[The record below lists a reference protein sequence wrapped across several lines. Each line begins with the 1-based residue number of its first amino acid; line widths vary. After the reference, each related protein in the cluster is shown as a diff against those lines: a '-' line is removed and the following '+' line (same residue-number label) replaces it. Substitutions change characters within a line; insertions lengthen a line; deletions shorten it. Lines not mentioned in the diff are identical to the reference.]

1 MLFLV
6 VLWLYCSYVV
16 ISVAARVA
24 IIKQSLEVLFFLNT
38 STLLLLFW
46 TPTLSHIS
54 GFEIYTDVWNKNPS
68 HLQRFV
74 FCLYSPHHSLMT
86 LTDMALTVFIFS
98 PPLPLFHVTQRAVK
112 QRLIKV
118 IITLHLTAQNCL
130 SHPSDFLNLPS
141 PSVTGFPLIIL
152 ASLTPIADYF
162 CNCPPSL
169 FPFLIFFLGQTPLCI
184 IFHLFEF

>member
-6 VLWLYCSYVV
+6 VLQPDCSYVV
-16 ISVAARVA
+16 IKVAARIA
-24 IIKQSLEVLFFLNT
+24 ITKPSLEVLFSPDT
-38 STLLLLFW
+38 STLLLFFW
-46 TPTLSHIS
+46 TPTLSHVS

-68 HLQRFV
+68 NIQRFV

-98 PPLPLFHVTQRAVK
+98 PPLPLFHVAQRAVK

-118 IITLHLTAQNCL
+118 IITLHLTSQNCL
-130 SHPSDFLNLPS
+130 SQLSDFLNIPS

-162 CNCPPSL
+162 CNCPLPL
-169 FPFLIFFLGQTPLCI
+169 FPLLNFFWVKHPYA
-184 IFHLFEF
+184 